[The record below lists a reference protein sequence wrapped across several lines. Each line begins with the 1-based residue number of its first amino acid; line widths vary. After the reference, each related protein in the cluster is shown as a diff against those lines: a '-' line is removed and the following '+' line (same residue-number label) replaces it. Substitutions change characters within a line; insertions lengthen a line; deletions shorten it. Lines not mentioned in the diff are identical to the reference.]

1 MMNNCNVDY
10 ITFKE
15 FLKNLGFTDKEI
27 KQYEQE
33 HIKKEK
39 R

>member
-1 MMNNCNVDY
+1 MDNHTMEY

-15 FLKNLGFTDKEI
+15 FLKNLGLTDKEI

-33 HIKKEK
+33 YIKKEK